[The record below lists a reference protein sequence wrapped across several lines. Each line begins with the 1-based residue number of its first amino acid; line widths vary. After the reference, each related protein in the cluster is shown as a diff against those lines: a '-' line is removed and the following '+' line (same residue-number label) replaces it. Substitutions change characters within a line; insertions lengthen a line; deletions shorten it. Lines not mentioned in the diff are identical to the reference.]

1 MECSFHPGK
10 EAEFSCLKCRKGF
23 CRLCVQETNQSH
35 YCPDCYRGEVQNF
48 VSRMVPSREK
58 AKVEKAPRG
67 ASEKAYEKD
76 KERKV
81 LRRPAERP
89 IKLPQS
95 TEVLKEEEKPSDEK
109 EAVVEELEPSL
120 SPEEREA
127 FWGEMERARGFG
139 WRREQ
144 RETESSVPKAR
155 VVPESEKGRELS
167 EEEREKSILQAEGFP
182 EKAVVGKQ
190 AAKKG
195 VLPHEIPI
203 TLQFPDEYRGEITP
217 APNYGKAILFAVVA
231 GILGA
236 GVYGGLAWWLKREF
250 GIIAF
255 LLGFAVGIAVVL
267 GSGRH
272 FSPWLGAIAAAIA
285 MVFVSA
291 GRIFTYMLG
300 IWFPPIKI
308 LSVSTSDNFTA
319 ALSKFAGE
327 FFSPWLIYF
336 VIAGL
341 VAFLLSFRPWPIR
354 VEVSGKQETH
364 RTARSI

>member
-10 EAEFSCLKCRKGF
+10 EAEFSCLKCGKGF
-23 CRLCVQETNQSH
+23 CRLCVQETNQAH
-35 YCPDCYRGEVQNF
+35 YCPDCHRSEVQGF
-48 VSRMVPSREK
+48 ASRMASPQKKVK
-58 AKVEKAPRG
+58 AEKAP
-67 ASEKAYEKD
+67 EKAQKKEKE
-76 KERKV
+76 KKV
-81 LRRPAERP
+81 LRKPAERP
-89 IKLPQS
+89 IKPPQS
-95 TEVLKEEEKPSDEK
+95 IEAPEEKEEKPSGE
-109 EAVVEELEPSL
+109 VTEELEPSL

-139 WRREQ
+139 RRREQ
-144 RETESSVPKAR
+144 REAEPSVSKKEI
-155 VVPESEKGRELS
+155 VPEKEETRAPSEK
-167 EEEREKSILQAEGFP
+167 EKESAILRAEGFP
-182 EKAVVGKQ
+182 REGVVGRQ
-190 AAKKG
+190 AAKGKSLSRE
-195 VLPHEIPI
+195 VPV

-217 APNYGKAILFAVVA
+217 APNYGKAVLFAIVA

-255 LLGFAVGIAVVL
+255 LLGFSVGIAVVL

-300 IWFPPIKI
+300 IWFPPIPIDKWR
-308 LSVSTSDNFTA
+308 SVITTSDNFTA
-319 ALSKFAGE
+319 ALSKFGGE
-327 FFSPWLIYF
+327 FLSPWLIYF

-341 VAFLLSFRPWPIR
+341 VAFLLSFRPWP
-354 VEVSGKQETH
+354 VKLAVSPKQETH
-364 RTARSI
+364 RTARSL